1 MRFIDAAGID
11 AALTFPAL
19 VEALREA
26 FRGGITVPV
35 RHHHAIPR
43 PGGAEATFLL
53 MPAWTDDPSG
63 FIGTKLVTIFPD
75 NGARGKASVLG
86 TYVLMDGSTGE
97 VVALLDG
104 VALTLWRTA
113 AASALA
119 ATHLARPDAA
129 RMVMVGAGA
138 LAPRLIAAHASVR
151 PIREVLI
158 WNRNG
163 GKAAALAARL
173 GRPGLSVRATDDLAG
188 AIASADIVSSAT
200 LSPDPL
206 IRGEWLKP
214 GAHVDLVGAFTPR
227 MREADD
233 VAIARARV
241 HVDTRGGAT
250 KEAGDIVQPLA
261 SGVLA
266 EAGILGDLFDLAAGR
281 APGRQAADEITLFK
295 SVGTAIEDLAAAAL
309 VYRRFM
315 ATPPPG
321 QARA

>member
-1 MRFIDAAGID
+1 MRLFEAADIDR
-11 AALTFPAL
+11 ALTFPAL

-35 RHHHAIPR
+35 RHHHTIPR
-43 PGGAEATFLL
+43 PGRADATFLL
-53 MPAWTDDPSG
+53 MPAWHDDPAG

-75 NGARGKASVLG
+75 NAARGRASVLG
-86 TYVLMDGSTGE
+86 TYLLMAGATGE

-119 ATHLARPDAA
+119 ATYLARADAS

-138 LAPRLIAAHASVR
+138 LAPMLIAAHASVR
-151 PIREVLI
+151 PVREVLI
-158 WNRNG
+158 WNRNPDR
-163 GKAAALAARL
+163 AAALAATLDRADI
-173 GRPGLSVRATDDLAG
+173 SVRATDDLAG
-188 AIASADIVSSAT
+188 AVAAADIVSSAT

-206 IRGEWLKP
+206 IRGDWLRP
-214 GAHVDLVGAFTPR
+214 GTHVDLVGAFTPE

-233 VAIARARV
+233 RAISRASV
-241 HVDTRGGAT
+241 HVDTRGGAM

-261 SGVLA
+261 AGVLA
-266 EAGILGDLFDLAAGR
+266 ESAIRGDLFDLAAGR
-281 APGRQAADEITLFK
+281 AKGRGTAEEITLFK

-309 VYRRFM
+309 VYRRH
-315 ATPPPG
+315 AE
-321 QARA
+321 A

>member
-1 MRFIDAAGID
+1 MHVIGAAAIDR
-11 AALTFPAL
+11 ALTFPAL

-26 FRGGITVPV
+26 FRGGTHVPV
-35 RHHHAIPR
+35 RHHHTIPR
-43 PGGAEATFLL
+43 AGGADATFLL
-53 MPAWTDDPSG
+53 MPAWHDDPAG

-75 NGARGKASVLG
+75 NHLRSKASVLG
-86 TYVLMDGSTGE
+86 TYVLMEGASGE

-119 ATHLARPDAA
+119 ATYLARADSA
-129 RMVMVGAGA
+129 RMVMIGAGA

-151 PIREVLI
+151 PVREVLI

-163 GKAAALAARL
+163 AKSMALAAKL
-173 GRPGLSVRATDDLAG
+173 DRPGLSVRATDDLA
-188 AIASADIVSSAT
+188 AAVASADVVSSAT

-206 IRGEWLKP
+206 IRGEWLAP
-214 GAHVDLVGAFTPR
+214 GTHVDLVGAFTPQ

-233 VAIARARV
+233 PAIARARV

-250 KEAGDIVQPLA
+250 REAGDIIQPLV
-261 SGVLA
+261 SGALA
-266 EAGILGDLFDLAAGR
+266 KDGILGDLFDLAAGR
-281 APGRQAADEITLFK
+281 APGRQTADEITLFK

-309 VYRRFM
+309 VHRL
-315 ATPPPG
+315 AI
-321 QARA
+321 AAE